1 MKKAIILIGALL
13 FFAGCDYKKLEGGPV
28 SFCESETTN
37 IANGG
42 GRISFVCINKQKYV
56 KLYSGT
62 SAGLANVL
70 NDMGKPEKCSCPE

>member
-56 KLYSGT
+56 KLYSQLLGNPLPSLVDRT
-62 SAGLANVL
+62 KVS
-70 NDMGKPEKCSCPE
+70 

>member
-1 MKKAIILIGALL
+1 MKKVIILICTLL
-13 FFAGCDYKKLEGGPV
+13 FFAGCEGKKLESEPI
-28 SFCESETTN
+28 SYCESETTN
-37 IANGG
+37 ISNGG

-56 KLYSGT
+56 KLYQGT